1 MAIGNGEQERKKAIV
16 DRIQQILDN
25 AKNIDDLTIRVEAPR
40 DELTVVRYN
49 VVEFI
54 VPEDNL

>member
-1 MAIGNGEQERKKAIV
+1 MAIGNGELERKKAIV

-25 AKNIDDLTIRVEAPR
+25 AKNIDDLKIHVNAPR
-40 DELTVVRYN
+40 DELTVVKYN

-54 VPEDNL
+54 VPEDDQ